1 VHNDRLYAASPSGV
15 EEWIDGAWIDRSR
28 ALNERNVLG
37 LVSFGRDMVKSCVW
51 RSGGF
56 LSCDD
61 FVVVPDSVLEGDSS
75 RDVG

>member
-1 VHNDRLYAASPSGV
+1 LRMTIRLLGAAQTGQLAEAAGSTTIPGLMQTQFL
-15 EEWIDGAWIDRSR
+15 I
-28 ALNERNVLG
+28 ERRDP
-37 LVSFGRDMVKSCVW
+37 RDMVKSCVW

>member
-1 VHNDRLYAASPSGV
+1 MVIGKPTKTAKD
-15 EEWIDGAWIDRSR
+15 
-28 ALNERNVLG
+28 
-37 LVSFGRDMVKSCVW
+37 RDMVKSCVW

-56 LSCDD
+56 LSCAD